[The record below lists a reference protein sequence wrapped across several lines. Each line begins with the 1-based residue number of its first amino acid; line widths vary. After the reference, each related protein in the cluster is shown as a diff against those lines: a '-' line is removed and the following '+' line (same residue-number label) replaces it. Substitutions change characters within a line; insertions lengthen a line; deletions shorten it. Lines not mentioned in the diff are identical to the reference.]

1 MQRFKM
7 TLKELKIIIDSMYE
21 KTARENTSVKVKVGD
36 GHYHISHVEQFC
48 RDSSPVIYLDVKR
61 RS

>member
-1 MQRFKM
+1 
-7 TLKELKIIIDSMYE
+7 MYE
-21 KTARENTSVKVKVGD
+21 KTTRENMPVKVKLGD
-36 GHYHISHVEQFC
+36 GHYHISHIDQFC

>member
-1 MQRFKM
+1 M
-7 TLKELKIIIDSMYE
+7 TLKELKIIIDSMLE
-21 KTARENTSVKVKVGD
+21 KTTRENMPVKVKLDD
-36 GHYHISHVEQFC
+36 GHYHISHIDQFC